1 MIKTRFAPSPTGPM
15 HLGKVRTALFNHL
28 ADLIALMPRERV
40 RERFAALIKKP

>member
-1 MIKTRFAPSPTGPM
+1 VS
-15 HLGKVRTALFNHL
+15 GKALFLRLRAALTDQIDGPDL